1 MVREKIHKQFFPM
14 AFFVLLCLYTIT
26 LIVPAIWVLLTS
38 LKGRLDFIANPFGL
52 PREWRFSNYWDVFG
66 ELSVSVT
73 GRNGS
78 PTEVLLPRLFF
89 NALVYSL
96 ASTIVTTLS
105 HCVTAY
111 VVAKYRF
118 RFGRILYATV
128 IVTMILPIVGN
139 LPSMLQL
146 MNAIGFYD
154 NLFGLVIMKA
164 SFTGTNFLIFYAT
177 FRSISWEYAEAAFI
191 DGASHAHVMFR
202 IMIPLAKTTVLALAL
217 ITFIGYWN
225 DWQTSMIYM
234 PNFPTVAYG
243 LYQFQFNTTNAT
255 AGVPYLMAA
264 CILVML
270 PVLILFLIFRN
281 KLMGAIAVG
290 GLKG

>member
-1 MVREKIHKQFFPM
+1 
-14 AFFVLLCLYTIT
+14 
-26 LIVPAIWVLLTS
+26 
-38 LKGRLDFIANPFGL
+38 
-52 PREWRFSNYWDVFG
+52 
-66 ELSVSVT
+66 
-73 GRNGS
+73 
-78 PTEVLLPRLFF
+78 
-89 NALVYSL
+89 
-96 ASTIVTTLS
+96 
-105 HCVTAY
+105 
-111 VVAKYRF
+111 
-118 RFGRILYATV
+118 
-128 IVTMILPIVGN
+128 
-139 LPSMLQL
+139 
-146 MNAIGFYD
+146 
-154 NLFGLVIMKA
+154 
-164 SFTGTNFLIFYAT
+164 
-177 FRSISWEYAEAAFI
+177 
-191 DGASHAHVMFR
+191 MFR